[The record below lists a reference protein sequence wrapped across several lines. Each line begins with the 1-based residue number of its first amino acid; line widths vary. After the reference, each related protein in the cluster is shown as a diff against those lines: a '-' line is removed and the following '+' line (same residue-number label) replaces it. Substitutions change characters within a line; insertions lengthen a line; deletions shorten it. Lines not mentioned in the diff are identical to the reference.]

1 MQSSGTLLAIS
12 VDTVAQN
19 RRVATK
25 NQIDFPILSDAGREV
40 VWEYGLLHQ
49 GAGPGGSDIALP
61 AMVLIDCNGRV
72 VWRYVSKRVQERPSA
87 EALLKVVETL
97 VS

>member
-1 MQSSGTLLAIS
+1 MENSGTLLAIS
-12 VDTVAQN
+12 VDSVAQN

-25 NQIDFPILSDAGREV
+25 NQIEFPILSDADRDV
-40 VWEYGLLHQ
+40 VSEYGVLHQ

-61 AMVLIDCNGRV
+61 AMVLIDCNGRI
-72 VWRYVSKRVQERPSA
+72 VWQYVSKRVQDRPSA
-87 EALLKVVETL
+87 EAILKVIETL